1 MEIEQD
7 QVVAVLPVKLADHA
21 RVHRGRDR
29 GMAGAAQYALQKKDI
44 GLLIVNDQ
52 DFSVKDV
59 G

>member
-1 MEIEQD
+1 
-7 QVVAVLPVKLADHA
+7 
-21 RVHRGRDR
+21 
-29 GMAGAAQYALQKKDI
+29 MAGAAQYALQKKDI